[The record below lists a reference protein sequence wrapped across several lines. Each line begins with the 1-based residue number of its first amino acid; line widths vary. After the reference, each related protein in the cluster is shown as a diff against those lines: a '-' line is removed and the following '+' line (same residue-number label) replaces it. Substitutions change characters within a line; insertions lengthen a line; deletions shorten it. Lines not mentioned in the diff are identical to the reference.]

1 MTQKPSPTSIDAF
14 QDEIVEHEATIED
27 YLGDYDEQCM
37 RESSAPRQ
45 PASGSHERACKRTQ
59 GTSLAPARGELH

>member
-14 QDEIVEHEATIED
+14 QDETVEHEATIED

-37 RESSAPRQ
+37 RESSVPHQ
-45 PASGSHERACKRTQ
+45 PASVSRERACKPTQ
-59 GTSLAPARGELH
+59 GTPLAPPRGVLR